1 MIKNKVIY
9 EAILVGIYSILIY
22 LILIPFEFTNNV
34 LFYMIGFL
42 KHFLAYNI
50 GIETYYCNNG
60 NVCIKDNKKRIVYS
74 ENILIES
81 IIEGYIYIIICMI
94 IYKIINN
101 YTLTI
106 FYTGFILHIVFE
118 LTGVHNYFCKNNCL

>member
-60 NVCIKDNKKRIVYS
+60 NACIKDNKKRIVYS

-81 IIEGYIYIIICMI
+81 IIEGYIYNDHASIFINHNNSYAFVLLSILSYHTCI
-94 IYKIINN
+94 EFHKI
-101 YTLTI
+101 
-106 FYTGFILHIVFE
+106 
-118 LTGVHNYFCKNNCL
+118 